1 MSGSADLDDIDKAII
16 RELQVD
22 GRAAYSRLAPLVGL
36 SEAAVRQRVNRLQG
50 RGVIQIV
57 AVTDPVSLGY
67 PFQAMLG
74 IKVSSEVDTTAE
86 KISQIGS
93 VDYTVVATG
102 RFDVLAEV
110 VCRDRE
116 HLLELSDQIRATDT
130 VSDVEIM
137 TYLRMVQQN
146 RWPSASGWLR

>member
-1 MSGSADLDDIDKAII
+1 MDSVHLDDIDKAII

-36 SEAAVRQRVNRLQG
+36 SEAAVRQRVNRLQD

-74 IKVSSEVDTTAE
+74 IKVSRAVDTTAE
-86 KISQIGS
+86 KISQIDS
-93 VDYTVVATG
+93 VDYTVVTTG

-116 HLLELSDQIRATDT
+116 HLLEVSDRVRDSDG

-146 RWPSASGWLR
+146 YDWGTN

>member
-93 VDYTVVATG
+93 VDYTGVATG

-146 RWPSASGWLR
+146 YDWGTN

>member
-1 MSGSADLDDIDKAII
+1 MSGSADLDDVDKAII

-146 RWPSASGWLR
+146 YDWGTN